1 MFFPDNYEFYCPV
14 KINSGNRALEH
25 LPVELDAL
33 NATKPLVITDKKIAK
48 KGLIKKIEGAF
59 KDSGITMAI
68 FDGIPPVPDLKLVRR
83 LMNNYLD
90 TGCDSIIAAG
100 GGAVVNTAKAL
111 DIVISGKPED
121 LKEVAGEDRIKNP
134 LGPFI
139 FVPTAYGTGFETS
152 RFATLGGLSF
162 SSHFLMPDLVVI
174 DPRMVTAE
182 KANAVVSTAM
192 VALAHSAQAY
202 TCPAKN
208 PMTDTYA
215 YAAMQFVGENL
226 VNVIRYGDKKG
237 RLALANAA
245 TMAGIAFSNS
255 PRGIIHELGWA
266 AGDISGLSHGI
277 CMGILLPYVLECHI
291 DREGYHLSDMLL
303 PIAGAEIYAGT
314 AENLK
319 ARKAINFIYD
329 MQHNIHDITRG
340 KIPLT
345 LKDAGISKD
354 ALQGIASATVGDG
367 RTGFNRDDCMVILEH
382 AWEGRPIISS

>member
-14 KINSGNRALEH
+14 KINSGKRALENI
-25 LPVELDAL
+25 PVELGAL
-33 NATKPLVITDKKIAK
+33 NARKPLIITDKESAK
-48 KGLIKKIEGAF
+48 KGVVKKIADALR
-59 KDSGITMAI
+59 DSGMTVGV
-68 FDGIPPVPDLKLVRR
+68 FDGVPPVPDRKLVRG
-83 LMNNYLD
+83 LMNRYRD

-100 GGAVVNTAKAL
+100 EGAVVDTAKAL
-111 DIVISGKPED
+111 NIVVSGKPED
-121 LKEVAGEDRIKNP
+121 LHEAAGEDMIKNP
-134 LGPFI
+134 LGPFV
-139 FVPTAYGTGFETS
+139 FVPTASGTGFETS
-152 RFATLGGLSF
+152 RYAALEGLNF
-162 SSHFLMPDLVVI
+162 SSYLLMPDLVII
-174 DPRMVTAE
+174 DPRMITAQ
-182 KANAVVSTAM
+182 KADVVVSTSM

-208 PMTDTYA
+208 PMNDTYA

-255 PRGIIHELGWA
+255 PRGMIHELGWA

-277 CMGILLPYVLECHI
+277 CMGILLPYVLEYHI
-291 DREGYHLSDMLL
+291 DREGYHMSDMLL

-319 ARKAINFIYD
+319 ARMAINFIYD
-329 MQHNIHDITRG
+329 MQHDIHDFTKG
-340 KIPLT
+340 KVPLT

-354 ALQGIASATVGDG
+354 ALDGVARAAVGGGRLGFTV
-367 RTGFNRDDCMVILEH
+367 DDCMVVLEH
-382 AWEGRPIISS
+382 AWEGTPILSS